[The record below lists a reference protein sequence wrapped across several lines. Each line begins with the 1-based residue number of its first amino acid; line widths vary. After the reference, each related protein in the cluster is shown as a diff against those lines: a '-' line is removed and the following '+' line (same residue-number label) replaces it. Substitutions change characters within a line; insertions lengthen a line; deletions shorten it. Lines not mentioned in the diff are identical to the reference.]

1 MQELLSKCPAT
12 SKVWRG
18 ATIKTV
24 SLSGGV
30 AKRSEAHTLDRTH
43 LAIPNGCLLDT
54 LEWMKEQYNYLHK
67 ARTVLTWRNLLDGA
81 MHPTLRTIQHCAS
94 LTGICSFKN
103 LSGSIRAK
111 FFANWIKK
119 DAFGANA
126 KTSVCEIWVRDK
138 DLFLAMNK
146 VTKYSFV
153 YGYSTENW
161 HKNQIWVPERN
172 SLMTNVKT
180 NDASKIG
187 WKQED
192 RDRQVAEWGVQA
204 PYILFSRHFK
214 MNGMPRIPKRRWNE
228 MVIYSQTQDALLL
241 AFPMTSAQLEEKINA
256 KFRPYAYQIQNWN
269 IRIPPDTVA
278 DFQQNGDEWIRVWV

>member
-1 MQELLSKCPAT
+1 
-12 SKVWRG
+12 
-18 ATIKTV
+18 
-24 SLSGGV
+24 
-30 AKRSEAHTLDRTH
+30 
-43 LAIPNGCLLDT
+43 
-54 LEWMKEQYNYLHK
+54 
-67 ARTVLTWRNLLDGA
+67 
-81 MHPTLRTIQHCAS
+81 
-94 LTGICSFKN
+94 
-103 LSGSIRAK
+103 
-111 FFANWIKK
+111 
-119 DAFGANA
+119 
-126 KTSVCEIWVRDK
+126 
-138 DLFLAMNK
+138 
-146 VTKYSFV
+146 
-153 YGYSTENW
+153 
-161 HKNQIWVPERN
+161 
-172 SLMTNVKT
+172 MTNVKT

-278 DFQQNGDEWIRVWV
+278 DFQQNGDEWIRV